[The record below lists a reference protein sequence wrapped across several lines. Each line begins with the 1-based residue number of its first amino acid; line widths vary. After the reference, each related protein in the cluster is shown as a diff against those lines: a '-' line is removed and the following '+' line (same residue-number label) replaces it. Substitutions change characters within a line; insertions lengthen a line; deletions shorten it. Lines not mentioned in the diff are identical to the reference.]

1 MLNRQKLSALEQ
13 IREASQGL
21 LTPQAVVEAAGDPRN
36 PLHSEFTWDNDQAG
50 HLYRLD
56 QARTLIR
63 SVTIVRLE
71 EERVITSV
79 YYTRCPTLEPREP
92 GYIPVDLIKRNRQD
106 SLDALDYELARIE
119 GAILRAKEIAM
130 VLGLDEY
137 FATMLKQLAEIRRKK
152 KAA

>member
-1 MLNRQKLSALEQ
+1 MLNRHKLSALEK
-13 IREASQGL
+13 IREANGGL
-21 LTPQAVVEAAGDPRN
+21 LPPQAVVEAASDPRN
-36 PLHSEFTWDNDQAG
+36 PLHSEFTWDNDQAA

-63 SVTIVRLE
+63 SVTVVRLE

-79 YYTRCPTLEPREP
+79 YYVRCPTLEPREA
-92 GYIPVDLIKRNRQD
+92 GYVPVDLVKRNRQD
-106 SLDALDYELARIE
+106 SLNALDNELARIE
-119 GAILRAKEIAM
+119 GGILRAKEIAT
-130 VLGLDEY
+130 VLGLEQY